1 MKICL
6 FSDLHAHP
14 YSNGSVLEHG
24 TNSRVLDAVG
34 VIKQVYQHARDCGAK
49 WVLFGGD
56 LFDRRK
62 SIDVDTYNKIHQ
74 TILSESRDGVKSI
87 LLVGNHDQAN
97 RSGTIH
103 ALERFNSS
111 SSCFVADEPKWWP
124 LDKRLGVG
132 LFTVPYY
139 DDGEVIAA
147 HALEGINNKPD
158 WVKKSILLIHYGV
171 QGAKIGPGDY
181 VIPCELSL
189 PMLHPD
195 RWDIIFSGHYHIGQ
209 QIGSKFHYIGSAM
222 QHRWDDVGFEKSF
235 VVCDSKDMSITRERC
250 SAPEFM
256 VLEGGADGRDV
267 CNKFVRV
274 VTKSELAE
282 DEKKELSDNLLSS
295 GALTVEF
302 RFTPEDKTISLQR
315 VELSEEKGFYGVLE
329 DYANSDIISTESL
342 DVSKLISMGK
352 KILSEVVE

>member
-34 VIKQVYQHARDCGAK
+34 VIRQVYTHARDCGAK

-62 SIDVDTYNKIHQ
+62 SIDVDTYNKIHE

-111 SSCFVADEPKWWP
+111 SSCFVADEPKWWS
-124 LDKRLGVG
+124 LDKRAGVG
-132 LFTVPYY
+132 LFTIPYY
-139 DDGEVIAA
+139 DDGEIIAA
-147 HALEGINNKPD
+147 HAVEGISNKPD

-189 PMLHPD
+189 PMLCPD
-195 RWDIIFSGHYHIGQ
+195 KWDVIFSGHYHIGQ
-209 QIGSKFHYIGSAM
+209 QIGPKFHYIGSAM

-235 VVCDSKDMSITRERC
+235 VVFDSKDMSIDRQKC
-250 SAPEFM
+250 NAPEFL
-256 VLEGGADGRDV
+256 VVDDRIDV
-267 CNKFVRV
+267 QDAHNKFVRV
-274 VTKSELAE
+274 VSKSELSEA
-282 DEKKELSDNLLSS
+282 DKKEVSDKLLSL
-295 GALTVEF
+295 GALSVEF
-302 RFTPEDKTISLQR
+302 RFTPEDKDIPLQR
-315 VELSEEKGFYGVLE
+315 VELSEEKGFYGILE
-329 DYANSDIISTESL
+329 DYANSDIIPTENL
-342 DVSKLISMGK
+342 DISKLISVGK